1 MATTTI
7 TTATKLAPFPFPKI
21 YNYPPFFTRQVNDR
35 TWHAQLLNWS
45 ELILAY
51 CRYYRIFT
59 LDLKIPAETGSD
71 NNKNEKRGELLFR
84 NKKIG
89 RTLKEEMLREIF
101 EYMVSNG
108 LAMWVDGEIDK
119 KLLDDDTNL
128 NETGGGD
135 DEGEEDNAY
144 ERAYARYE
152 QQHQKQLKFNGKNNT
167 AAAIKSGIIVYW
179 RRPQE
184 WATLITDWVDE
195 TGQNG
200 SVFTLYELV
209 SRDAVQR
216 QEFRGLHPAVLL
228 QVVDV
233 LVRRGRASVMKEGST
248 GLVAGLKIL

>member
-1 MATTTI
+1 MI
-7 TTATKLAPFPFPKI
+7 TTASTTDTELAPFPFPKI

-35 TWHAQLLNWS
+35 TWHAQLLNWA

-51 CRYYRIFT
+51 CRYYRLFT
-59 LDLKIPAETGSD
+59 LDLKIPTGTSSD
-71 NNKNEKRGELLFR
+71 NSSKNERRGELLFR
-84 NKKIG
+84 NDKIG

-108 LAMWVDGEIDK
+108 LAMWIDGEIDK
-119 KLLDDDTNL
+119 KLLDDDTSL
-128 NETGGGD
+128 NKTGGDSDED
-135 DEGEEDNAY
+135 DEDNAY

-152 QQHQKQLKFNGKNNT
+152 QQHHKQQKSSGKSNS
-167 AAAIKSGIIVYW
+167 AAAKSGIIVYW

-209 SRDAVQR
+209 SGDAVQR

-233 LVRRGRASVMKEGST
+233 LVRRGRASVMKDSST
-248 GLVAGLKIL
+248 GLVAGLKML